1 MMLEHLGEKGA
12 AARLMAAIEHVTAR
26 RVFTPD
32 LGGTAKTADVTAAVC
47 EAIERLPHHA

>member
-1 MMLEHLGEKGA
+1 
-12 AARLMAAIEHVTAR
+12 LMAAIEAITAA

-32 LGGTAKTADVTAAVC
+32 LGGTAKTADVTAALC